1 MRSRLTT
8 QTQTHAPISSDTLL
22 SMSHARGDDSSAP
35 LRLGPSPSG
44 YFARSRTPLQIL
56 IFLLPLIVFY
66 EIGSALWLVG
76 SDGAFAEDIRARRL
90 ISQLFDSFGVNA
102 IYLPGI
108 LILVVLIIWHVL
120 TRDPW
125 KVKPRIIGGM
135 WIESLIWTVPLL
147 VLGQL
152 LFRLLLGDPA
162 PAASASEIAS
172 HSLGARA
179 TISIGAGL
187 YEELL
192 FRMLAIAVI
201 HLLLVDVGGLKSST
215 GTIAAVVISS
225 AMFAVYHDVG
235 VLPSRG
241 GPTSVQWP
249 ELIFF
254 FAAGVYFGALYIVR
268 GFGIVIGVHALYDL
282 AVLVILPAGAS

>member
-1 MRSRLTT
+1 MALSRT
-8 QTQTHAPISSDTLL
+8 
-22 SMSHARGDDSSAP
+22 DDAGAAP
-35 LRLGPSPSG
+35 LFGGSNPG
-44 YFARSRTPLQIL
+44 YFARSRMPLQIL
-56 IFLLPLIVFY
+56 VFLLPLIIFY
-66 EIGSALWLVG
+66 EIGSAVWLA
-76 SDGAFAEDIRARRL
+76 GAEGALAEDIRARR
-90 ISQLFDSFGVNA
+90 IVSQMFESFGEYA

-108 LILVVLIIWHVL
+108 LIVLVLLIWHVL
-120 TRDPW
+120 AKEPW
-125 KVKPRIIGGM
+125 KIRWRAIGGM

-152 LFRLLLGDPA
+152 LYRLLLGDAA
-162 PAASASEIAS
+162 PVTALAATTDGITG
-172 HSLGARA
+172 HSMGARA

-192 FRMLAIAVI
+192 FRMVAIAII

-215 GTIAAVVISS
+215 GAIAAVVISS

-235 VLPSRG
+235 VLPSST
-241 GPTSVQWP
+241 GPQSVQWP

-254 FAAGVYFGALYIVR
+254 FAAGLYFGALYMAR

-282 AVLVILPAGAS
+282 AVLVILPGTAG

>member
-1 MRSRLTT
+1 MPHS
-8 QTQTHAPISSDTLL
+8 SSDDGHATLHL
-22 SMSHARGDDSSAP
+22 GKPRG
-35 LRLGPSPSG
+35 G
-44 YFARSRTPLQIL
+44 YFALSRKPLHIL
-56 IFLLPLIVFY
+56 VFLLPLIIFY
-66 EIGSALWLVG
+66 EIGSAIWLAG
-76 SDGAFAEDIRARRL
+76 SEGALAQDIRARRL
-90 ISQLFDSFGVNA
+90 LSQMFESFGDYA

-108 LILVVLIIWHVL
+108 LILLVLLIWHVL
-120 TRDPW
+120 AKDAW
-125 KVKPRIIGGM
+125 RIRARAIGGM
-135 WIESLIWTVPLL
+135 WIESLIWMIPLL
-147 VLGQL
+147 ILGQL
-152 LFRLLLGDPA
+152 LYRLLLGDAA
-162 PAASASEIAS
+162 PASWMPALLPASPDALAD

-235 VLPSRG
+235 VLPG
-241 GPTSVQWP
+241 GPSSIQWP
-249 ELIFF
+249 ELVFF
-254 FAAGVYFGALYIVR
+254 FAAGLYFGALYIVR

-282 AVLVILPAGAS
+282 AVLVILPGTAN

>member
-1 MRSRLTT
+1 M
-8 QTQTHAPISSDTLL
+8 P
-22 SMSHARGDDSSAP
+22 HARADDSRAP
-35 LRLGPSPSG
+35 LRLGPSNSG
-44 YFARSRTPLQIL
+44 YLARSRTPLHIL
-56 IFLLPLIVFY
+56 IFLLPLIIFY
-66 EIGSALWLVG
+66 EIGSAVWLVG
-76 SDGAFAEDIRARRL
+76 ADGALAQDIRARRL

-108 LILVVLIIWHVL
+108 LILVVLLIWHVL

-125 KVKPRIIGGM
+125 KVKPRVIGGM
-135 WIESLIWTVPLL
+135 WLESLIWTVPLL

-152 LFRLLLGDPA
+152 LYRVLLGDPA
-162 PAASASEIAS
+162 PAVLAGSMDT

-215 GTIAAVVISS
+215 GTVAAVVISS

-235 VLPSRG
+235 VLPG
-241 GPTSVQWP
+241 GPSSIQWA

-254 FAAGVYFGALYIVR
+254 FAAGLYFGFLYIVR

-282 AVLVILPAGAS
+282 AVLVILPAGAG

>member
-1 MRSRLTT
+1 MGKP
-8 QTQTHAPISSDTLL
+8 QNEEHQGATL
-22 SMSHARGDDSSAP
+22 RF
-35 LRLGPSPSG
+35 GPPKSG
-44 YFARSRTPLQIL
+44 YYARSRSPLHIL
-56 IFLLPLIVFY
+56 VFLLPLILFY
-66 EIGSALWLVG
+66 EIGSAVWLA
-76 SDGAFAEDIRARRL
+76 GAEGALAEDIRARRI

-108 LILVVLIIWHVL
+108 LILVVLLLWHVL
-120 TRDPW
+120 TRDSW
-125 KVKPRIIGGM
+125 KVRPKVIGGM
-135 WIESLIWTVPLL
+135 WLESLIWTVPLL

-152 LFRLLLGDPA
+152 LYRLLLGDVTPS
-162 PAASASEIAS
+162 AAVWGTLGATPVAITD

-192 FRMLAIAVI
+192 FRMLAIALI

-215 GTIAAVVISS
+215 GTIAAVAISS

-235 VLPSRG
+235 VLPTPG
-241 GPTSVQWP
+241 GERSVQWA
-249 ELIFF
+249 ELVFY
-254 FAAGVYFGALYIVR
+254 FAAGLYFGSLYMAR

-282 AVLVILPAGAS
+282 AVLVILPEAVN